1 MRHVFFRSA
10 LMMLGLVLGSTCA
23 ASAQDADWSDN
34 VPASLKK
41 AGDEGKDVVMDFT
54 GSDWCGWCM
63 KLKSEVFDQ
72 DEFKKQA
79 PSHFVLVELDFPQ
92 NKKMPEAITA
102 QNAEW
107 MRKFGVSGFPTIM
120 LVDAKGR
127 PFAQLGYAAGGPG
140 PYLKTLEEMRA
151 RRVAR
156 DEKWAA
162 AAKAE
167 GMEKIKL
174 LDEALCALKDDKL
187 VFQHYG
193 AEVEELLKLDA
204 DGKAGVKPRYAD
216 RMRQAQAQK
225 LFEAKVPG
233 ILNGASADAED
244 AIKKLQALAADKRM
258 NAEFRQKTLFLAS
271 QVCRLEVKDLK
282 RAEQL
287 FDQAIAAD
295 PDSEVGVKLQT
306 NRARI
311 FPKTEPVAEP
321 KPNEAPVPAPA
332 PTTATHG
339 PGA

>member
-1 MRHVFFRSA
+1 MRHVFFGSGA
-10 LMMLGLVLGSTCA
+10 LMLALAMGMASV
-23 ASAQDADWSDN
+23 ASAQEAQWSDD

-41 AGDEGKDVVMDFT
+41 AAAENKDVIMDFT

-72 DEFKKQA
+72 EAFQKQA
-79 PSHFVLVELDFPQ
+79 PAHFVLVELDFPQ
-92 NKKMPEAITA
+92 KTKLPEAVTA

-120 LVDAKGR
+120 LADAKGR
-127 PFAQLGYAAGGPG
+127 PYAQLGYAAGGPEA
-140 PYLKTLEEMRA
+140 YLKTLEEMRA

-167 GMEKIKL
+167 GLEKIKL
-174 LDEALCALKDDKL
+174 LDAALRALEDDKI

-216 RMRQAQAQK
+216 RLKQAQAQK
-225 LFEAKVPG
+225 LFEAKVPA
-233 ILNGASADAED
+233 ILEGAANDAED

-258 NAEFRQKTLFLAS
+258 NAEFRQKTLFLAC
-271 QVCRLEVKDLK
+271 QVCRMEVKDLK
-282 RAEQL
+282 RAEQM
-287 FDQAIAAD
+287 FDLAIAAA
-295 PDSEVGVKLQT
+295 PDSEVGIKLQT

-311 FPKTEPVAEP
+311 FPKAGPVVQPAIV
-321 KPNEAPVPAPA
+321 PV
-332 PTTATHG
+332 G
-339 PGA
+339 E